1 MEIINKILDLIISL
15 FEMLKEL
22 LYAIVSFCVDK
33 VRTAIDWFMDLNLFN
48 KVIVLNTITSFFAI
62 TLPIAKYY
70 IFESWFYINNPVSV
84 YLIFITM
91 FMLGSI
97 FFHNQ
102 IIFGV
107 RVFLN
112 LWFFIYILYMW
123 VFNAISKA
131 PYVLSKG
138 FAFNLL
144 APAVYVAM
152 SVLLYMSWEE

>member
-1 MEIINKILDLIISL
+1 MEILNKILDLIVSL

-22 LYAIVSFCVDK
+22 LYAIGSFCVDK
-33 VRTAIDWFMDLNLFN
+33 IRAAIDWFMGLNIFN

-70 IFESWFYINNPVSV
+70 IFESWLYINNPVAV

-91 FMLGSI
+91 FMLVSI

-107 RVFLN
+107 RVFFN

-123 VFNAISKA
+123 AFNAISKA
-131 PYVLSKG
+131 PYILSKG

-144 APAVYVAM
+144 APVIYVVM
-152 SVLLYMSWEE
+152 SALLYMSGEE